1 MIKEILF
8 FTTNCLV
15 SQPTPSTLQTL
26 VGIRLLAYALNTF
39 NDSNA
44 KLGQW
49 MYHDGGKD
57 SNFEAEIMIK
67 IFRALN
73 VVKRVHKQAIE
84 QVAIEYDLGGAI
96 VKLLQ

>member
-1 MIKEILF
+1 
-8 FTTNCLV
+8 
-15 SQPTPSTLQTL
+15 
-26 VGIRLLAYALNTF
+26 
-39 NDSNA
+39 
-44 KLGQW
+44 
-49 MYHDGGKD
+49 MYHDGGED

-84 QVAIEYDLGGAI
+84 QIAIEYDLGGAI